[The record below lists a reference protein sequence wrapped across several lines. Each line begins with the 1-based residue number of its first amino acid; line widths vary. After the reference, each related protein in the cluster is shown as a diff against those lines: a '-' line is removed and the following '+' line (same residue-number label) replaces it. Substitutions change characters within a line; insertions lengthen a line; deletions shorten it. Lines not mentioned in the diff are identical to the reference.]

1 MNIHDLQYRYQIKRT
16 ADSQFFT
23 GRVKNVSIDN
33 NNFISDICD
42 CQLYIRK
49 DSTGAYRYDCSNR
62 IKCDR
67 GSGRFL
73 DIQRICKQQRDSVR
87 WNVCSRTGTF

>member
-1 MNIHDLQYRYQIKRT
+1 MSASTITILFLIF
-16 ADSQFFT
+16 AI
-23 GRVKNVSIDN
+23 VS
-33 NNFISDICD
+33 FI
-42 CQLYIRK
+42 IRK

-67 GSGRFL
+67 GSGRFP